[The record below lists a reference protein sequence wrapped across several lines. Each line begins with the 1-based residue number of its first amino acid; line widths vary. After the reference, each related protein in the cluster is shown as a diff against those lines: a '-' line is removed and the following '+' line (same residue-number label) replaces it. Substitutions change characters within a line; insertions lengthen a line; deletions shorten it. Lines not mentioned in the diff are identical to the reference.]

1 MKTDSKSKSE
11 KRVGEALP
19 LQFVDLLEIDWE
31 AGKEVKV
38 TCPECFGSFL
48 HNEYL
53 AQVFPNTHCDDC
65 CETLWEKKVQEEL
78 THKLPGQIEE
88 TIKAT
93 IPPLYT
99 DTDPE
104 RLPYKAR
111 QDVLSWEGK
120 RGGPGLWMLGDTRTG
135 KTRTLCLLLTQLMEQ
150 GKEVMAFFHGAF
162 ADDLLDV
169 LRSSRSFKAWK
180 AKVTNAP
187 ILALDDL
194 FAQKLTERAE
204 ATAFEILDHRI
215 AWNRPTIITTQVTAT
230 EANSRFQCPKRCE
243 AFFARVEEF
252 FTLIPFRK
260 EKQEEMKI

>member
-1 MKTDSKSKSE
+1 MKTPLTSDTE

-31 AGKEVKV
+31 AGEDVKV
-38 TCPECFGSFL
+38 TCPECFGNFM

-53 AQVFPNTHCDDC
+53 ARVFPNTHCDDC
-65 CETLWEKKVQEEL
+65 CETLWEKKIQEDL
-78 THKLPGQIEE
+78 TFTLPGQIDE

-99 DTDPE
+99 NTDPE

-111 QDVLSWEGK
+111 QDVMAWEGK
-120 RGGPGLWMLGDTRTG
+120 RGGPGLWMVGDTRTG

-150 GKEVMAFFHGAF
+150 GNEVMAFFHGAF
-162 ADDLLDV
+162 TDDLIDV
-169 LRSSRSFKAWK
+169 LRSSRSFKGWK

-204 ATAFEILDHRI
+204 ATTFEILDQRI
-215 AWNRPTIITTQVTAT
+215 AWNRPTIITTQVTAK
-230 EANSRFQCPKRCE
+230 EAKTRVQCPKRCE
-243 AFFARVEEF
+243 AFFARVKEF
-252 FTLIPFRK
+252 FTLVPFRNDT
-260 EKQEEMKI
+260 QEDLKL